1 MPAHRNGADRSG
13 NGRDARLMVAATH
26 AGRNAAPPALWLLA
40 FMMAAGPF
48 GDTEYTP
55 AMPAMA
61 RALATDY
68 GSVQFSMAAYLVAM
82 AVSQLLFG
90 PLSDRHGRRP
100 VMLAGAGVLALGG
113 LVCMLSFSIWPLL
126 AGRFIQG
133 VGACAGGVI
142 ADAVVRDAFGA
153 DERQRVYAKINAA
166 FALAPAIGPV
176 AGTYIAHAFG
186 WHANFALLLGVAL
199 VLAAATWW
207 RLPETLREPDL
218 RAMER
223 KRLWDNARR
232 VLGTRGFLFY
242 VALGGLCVGVV
253 YTALIGAPDLVI
265 NVLGL
270 GSTGIVIVAIAIL
283 AAFVTGAGAC
293 AWMTRR
299 VPHLAIIAIGLALVL
314 GGSVAL
320 LAVALSIDRYGTLAA
335 YLAPIALAF
344 VGVGLVVPVTT
355 ARAMAPFRDNAGAAS
370 SLLGALRMGVAAL
383 ATIAMSVSHKGNVL
397 DIPTLFLALSLGA
410 VVLFAGYLLVRGSK
424 GDGGN

>member
-1 MPAHRNGADRSG
+1 MPAPAPPAPA
-13 NGRDARLMVAATH
+13 GRARLMAMEERAQR
-26 AGRNAAPPALWLLA
+26 GSPRPALWLLA

-61 RALATDY
+61 HALDTGY
-68 GSVQFSMAAYLVAM
+68 GAVQLSMTAYLVAM
-82 AVSQLLFG
+82 AVSQLVFG

-113 LVCMLSFSIWPLL
+113 LVCMLSFSIGPLI

-142 ADAVVRDAFGA
+142 ADAAVRDAFGG

-176 AGTYIAHAFG
+176 AGTYLAHAFG

-199 VLAAATWW
+199 ALAAATWW
-207 RLPETLREPDL
+207 RLPETLRKPDPH
-218 RAMER
+218 AMER
-223 KRLWDNARR
+223 RRLWTNARR
-232 VLGTRGFLFY
+232 VVGARGFLFH
-242 VALGGLCVGVV
+242 VVLGGLCVGLV

-270 GSTGIVIVAIAIL
+270 GTTGIVIVAFAIL
-283 AAFVTGAGAC
+283 AAFVAGAGSC
-293 AWMTRR
+293 AWLTRR
-299 VPHLAIIAIGLALVL
+299 MAPLAIIAIGLAFVL
-314 GGSVAL
+314 GGSIAL
-320 LAVALSIDRYGTLAA
+320 LAVALAVDRFGTLAT
-335 YLAPIALAF
+335 YLVPIAIAF

-370 SLLGALRMGVAAL
+370 SLLEALRMGVAAV

-397 DIPTLFLALSLGA
+397 DIPTMFVALSGGA
-410 VVLFAGYLLVRGSK
+410 VALFAGYLLMRGNP
-424 GDGGN
+424 DRPVA